1 MTLYIRRIINLE
13 QSDYW
18 IVQRVIQEK
27 GLGAKGF
34 SAAIR
39 LIIREWASANLPKTD
54 ISSPLHVEQQ
64 PVTSSS

>member
-18 IVQRVIQEK
+18 TIQRVIQEK

-39 LIIREWASANLPKTD
+39 LIIREWAASNLSKSETPPAS
-54 ISSPLHVEQQ
+54 IGERQH
-64 PVTSSS
+64 